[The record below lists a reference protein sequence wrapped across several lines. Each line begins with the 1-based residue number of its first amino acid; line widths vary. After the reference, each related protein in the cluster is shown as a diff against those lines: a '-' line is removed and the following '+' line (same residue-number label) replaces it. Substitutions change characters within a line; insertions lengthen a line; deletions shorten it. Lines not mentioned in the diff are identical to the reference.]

1 MLNAV
6 EENLDYNLEDETL
19 ELEGNRNI
27 FDSESAEKFWEA
39 MTFISTQNQFFISR
53 MKRIL

>member
-6 EENLDYNLEDETL
+6 EENLDYNLEDETS
-19 ELEGNRNI
+19 ELDGNKNL
-27 FDSESAEKFWEA
+27 FDSESAEKFWKA

-53 MKRIL
+53 MKHIL